1 MGRIE
6 FLKKMV
12 YCPSCGEFNE
22 PDANFCKR
30 CGQRLP
36 PVGMPDSRIEN
47 FTNEVKAIGRK
58 AADTLEESFR
68 QVGEGI
74 KKEQSSQRAVSWSD
88 ATFGVLGPL
97 VWSVLGLL
105 MLLAVIGLFLGL
117 GEPHSVLDH
126 IGNLLLENLLLIF
139 VLTLL
144 LSYSSYASRNYP
156 SFRWLNPLSAA
167 AGIVFA
173 LWIAIEIT
181 IIISADQNI
190 DFLVDLGKMMRGL
203 LVFVFVIV
211 LVAGYLSLVMSAS
224 RPVEKNMESQT
235 EITYAGAD
243 GTDGYARFQHRRL
256 YRSSVN
262 RVIAGVCG
270 GIAEYT
276 GIDPTIVRVL
286 WVIGLILSF
295 GTAVIAYLICWIV
308 IPPDPR
314 QH

>member
-1 MGRIE
+1 
-6 FLKKMV
+6 MV

-22 PDANFCKR
+22 VDARFCKR

-36 PVGMPDSRIEN
+36 SAEGFDRQIEN
-47 FTNEVKAIGRK
+47 FAHEIKSIGRK
-58 AADTLEESFR
+58 AADTLEESFG
-68 QVGEGI
+68 QA
-74 KKEQSSQRAVSWSD
+74 KESLKGVQPPHQSVSWSD

-105 MLLAVIGLFLGL
+105 MLLAVIGLFLGV
-117 GEPHSVLDH
+117 GEPRSVLDR
-126 IGNLLLENLLLIF
+126 IGDLLLENLLLIF

-144 LSYSSYASRNYP
+144 LAYSSYASRNYP
-156 SFRWLNPLSAA
+156 FFRWLNPLSAA

-173 LWIAIEIT
+173 LWIAIEVT

-190 DFLVDLGKMMRGL
+190 DFLVDLGKIMRGL
-203 LVFVFVIV
+203 LVFVFVII

-224 RPVEKNMESQT
+224 RPVDKNSTSPPE
-235 EITYAGAD
+235 
-243 GTDGYARFQHRRL
+243 GTSVRGRYTGFQHRRL

-262 RVIAGVCG
+262 KIIGGVCG

-276 GIDPTIVRVL
+276 GVDPTIVRVL
-286 WVIGLILSF
+286 WIIGLILSF

-308 IPPDPR
+308 IPPDPG
-314 QH
+314 QHPG